1 MEKSTKETK
10 TPARWD
16 TFAAKVF
23 NEICVE
29 EVLAHNRPQ
38 HCLNAVGYANL
49 MKNFYERTKRQYTQD
64 QMKNRWD
71 VLKKKYTQWK
81 TLNIAAT
88 GLGRDPLTGC
98 ITATDAWWAEQNAVT
113 MPGCISYKNSV
124 LEHEDMMR
132 IMFEAISVTNET
144 SYVPGGGHRGAD
156 GDGVQEEAEDSDG
169 EGVQERGTP
178 EVTPS
183 ANKRP
188 NPSSGRI
195 TGSPSGK
202 KRKTYRDNLMKR
214 LVDTYEKKAQSNT
227 NSTTSVVVDHVREE
241 IGTMLQQVIIDGAE
255 EGSDEHYYA
264 TQLLKKKDNRD
275 VFVTLKTPAG
285 RLNWLRRAWED
296 RKK

>member
-1 MEKSTKETK
+1 MEKSTKATK

-49 MKNFYERTKRQYTQD
+49 LKKFYERTKRQYTHD
-64 QMKNRWD
+64 KMKNRWD

-98 ITATDAWWAEQNAVT
+98 ITATDAWWAEQNAA
-113 MPGCISYKNSV
+113 MPGCISFKNSV

-214 LVDTYEKKAQSNT
+214 LVDTYEKKAQSST
-227 NSTTSVVVDHVREE
+227 NSTTSVVVDQVREE
-241 IGTMLQQVIIDGAE
+241 IGTMLQQ
-255 EGSDEHYYA
+255 
-264 TQLLKKKDNRD
+264 DNRD

-296 RKK
+296 SKK

>member
-1 MEKSTKETK
+1 
-10 TPARWD
+10 
-16 TFAAKVF
+16 
-23 NEICVE
+23 
-29 EVLAHNRPQ
+29 
-38 HCLNAVGYANL
+38 
-49 MKNFYERTKRQYTQD
+49 
-64 QMKNRWD
+64 
-71 VLKKKYTQWK
+71 
-81 TLNIAAT
+81 
-88 GLGRDPLTGC
+88 
-98 ITATDAWWAEQNAVT
+98 
-113 MPGCISYKNSV
+113 MPGCISFKTSV

-156 GDGVQEEAEDSDG
+156 GDGVQEEAEDRDG

-214 LVDTYEKKAQSNT
+214 LVDTYEKKAQSST